1 MSMLKGEENMAKL
14 GATLPLKQM
23 IIYEQCMKVSVMLTP
38 PYIEQ
43 MTAKGIGSMRS

>member
-23 IIYEQCMKVSVMLTP
+23 IIYEQCMKVGVMLTP
-38 PYIEQ
+38 PTLNKWPQ
-43 MTAKGIGSMRS
+43 KG